1 MAAVVFLAF
10 ALAYFFSAL
19 VRAITATLSPTLTS
33 EFNLNAQDLGL
44 LAGGYFLGFSL
55 TQLPLGRWLDQH
67 GPKKVILAFLTF
79 AVLGCLAFAWADSF
93 HGLLAARVLCG
104 MGVSACLMAPLMG
117 YRRWFDASTQLRNN
131 SWMLMTGSLG
141 MLAATLPVQWLMP
154 IWGWRALFVMLGVM
168 IAIAMALIALVVPE
182 WRKQLSSLVNTAPPR
197 DDDGSYR
204 EIWRSAYFWRM
215 TPIGFFTYGG
225 MVAIQTLW
233 AGPWMT
239 QVAGW
244 TAGEAAQGLFLINF
258 CMLLSF
264 WLWGLFMPG
273 LARRGITVERLIAWG
288 IPLSFVVIGV
298 LVWLGPAVGSAAAV
312 GVALL
317 CVTSTFVSL
326 AQPAVGMAF
335 PSHLAGR
342 ALSAYNLVVFAGI
355 FVVQWGIGLLV
366 DAGLELGLSKPAAYQ
381 FALGSFGICSVFSCA
396 LRACALHVFPDCAA
410 GVLAIDVLPDDPP
423 EVSLAKARNAMAAL
437 NSPEVLLL
445 SDVFGA
451 TPCNV
456 AQKLHDGLHTRL
468 LAGANLPMLLRSVCY
483 RHEGLEALA
492 TRAHAGGTQGVMPE
506 RDMPQATTTI
516 SNKLGLH
523 ARASAKL
530 TKLAGS
536 FPCEVWMSKGERRI
550 NAKSIMG
557 VMMLA
562 AGLGSEVVLETS
574 GEREQEGLDALLALI
589 GDKFGEGE

>member
-1 MAAVVFLAF
+1 MSATTLSDHTLSHPDHLPRRMAVVVFLAF

-19 VRAITATLSPTLTS
+19 VRAITATLSPTLTT
-33 EFNLNAQDLGL
+33 EFSLSAQDLGL

-67 GPKKVILAFLTF
+67 GPKKMILAFLSF
-79 AVLGCLAFAWADSF
+79 AVLGCLAFSWADSF

-104 MGVSACLMAPLMG
+104 MGVSACLMAPLTG
-117 YRRWFDASTQLRNN
+117 YRRWFDASTQLRTN

-168 IAIAMALIALVVPE
+168 IAIAMLLIILVVPV
-182 WRKQLSSLVNTAPPR
+182 WQKTTPTAATAQKPL

-244 TAGEAAQGLFLINF
+244 TAGEAAQGLFLINLA
-258 CMLLSF
+258 MLVTF
-264 WLWGLFMPG
+264 WLWGLITPG
-273 LARRGITVERLIAWG
+273 LARRGIPVERLIAWG
-288 IPLSFVVIGV
+288 VPLSFLVVGA
-298 LVWLGPAVGSAAAV
+298 LVWMGPAVGSGAAIV
-312 GVALL
+312 MALF
-317 CVTSTFVSL
+317 CVTSTFVAL

-366 DAGLELGLSKPAAYQ
+366 DAGLGLGLTKPAAYQ
-381 FALGSFGICSVFSCA
+381 
-396 LRACALHVFPDCAA
+396 
-410 GVLAIDVLPDDPP
+410 
-423 EVSLAKARNAMAAL
+423 AAL
-437 NSPEVLLL
+437 ACFGVCSMLSWLYFVLKKP
-445 SDVFGA
+445 VQ
-451 TPCNV
+451 P
-456 AQKLHDGLHTRL
+456 
-468 LAGANLPMLLRSVCY
+468 
-483 RHEGLEALA
+483 
-492 TRAHAGGTQGVMPE
+492 
-506 RDMPQATTTI
+506 
-516 SNKLGLH
+516 
-523 ARASAKL
+523 
-530 TKLAGS
+530 
-536 FPCEVWMSKGERRI
+536 
-550 NAKSIMG
+550 
-557 VMMLA
+557 
-562 AGLGSEVVLETS
+562 
-574 GEREQEGLDALLALI
+574 
-589 GDKFGEGE
+589 